1 MKEFSMGERIRM
13 FKGFRKDMTCNG
25 FQYEEGKTYEMDGDI
40 KLCERGFHACED
52 PIDCQGYYDPAN
64 SVFREVFMEDVSPEK
79 SNDDTKRV
87 ARKITIGA
95 EISIPMI
102 GKLHAEYVRE
112 RVTESVN
119 KGDSEAVTVG
129 DGKQATAGDSG
140 SATAGDS
147 GSATA
152 GAYGSATAG
161 FRGSATAGD
170 SGSATAGD
178 SGSATAGA
186 YGSATAGFR
195 GSATA
200 GDSGSATAGDSGSAT
215 SRGSSSVGMQGL
227 AVAKGNNVKARGK
240 KGSLLIVV
248 EENDDDYGIRSYAT
262 GIVDGEDVKEDV
274 WYRCEDGKLVECDEE

>member
-1 MKEFSMGERIRM
+1 MGERIRM
-13 FKGFRKDMTCNG
+13 FKGFRKDMTCKG
-25 FQYEEGKTYEMDGDI
+25 FQYEEGKTYEMDGGI

-52 PIDCQGYYDPAN
+52 PIDCQSYYDPAN

-79 SNDDTKRV
+79 SDDDTKRV

-112 RVTESVN
+112 RVTESVK

-140 SATAGDS
+140 SATAG
-147 GSATA
+147 
-152 GAYGSATAG
+152 

-178 SGSATAGA
+178 RGSATAGA
-186 YGSATAGFR
+186 
-195 GSATA
+195 
-200 GDSGSATAGDSGSAT
+200 SG
-215 SRGSSSVGMQGL
+215 
-227 AVAKGNNVKARGK
+227 
-240 KGSLLIVV
+240 
-248 EENDDDYGIRSYAT
+248 
-262 GIVDGEDVKEDV
+262 
-274 WYRCEDGKLVECDEE
+274 

>member
-1 MKEFSMGERIRM
+1 MGERIRM

-64 SVFREVFMEDVSPEK
+64 SVFREVLMEDVSPEK

-112 RVTESVN
+112 RVTESVK

-129 DGKQATAGDSG
+129 DGKQATAG
-140 SATAGDS
+140 
-147 GSATA
+147 
-152 GAYGSATAG
+152 AY
-161 FRGSATAGD
+161 
-170 SGSATAGD
+170 
-178 SGSATAGA
+178 
-186 YGSATAGFR
+186 
-195 GSATA
+195 
-200 GDSGSATAGDSGSAT
+200 GSATAGDSGSAT

-240 KGSLLIVV
+240 KGSLLVVV

-262 GIVDGEDVKEDV
+262 GIVDGEDIKEDI
-274 WYRCEDGKLVECDEE
+274 WYGCENGKLVECDEE

>member
-1 MKEFSMGERIRM
+1 MGERIRM
-13 FKGFRKDMTCNG
+13 FKGFHKDMTCNG

-112 RVTESVN
+112 RVTESVE

-129 DGKQATAGDSG
+129 DGKQATAGSYG

-152 GAYGSATAG
+152 GSYGSATAGSYGSATAG
-161 FRGSATAGD
+161 FHGSATAGD
-170 SGSATAGD
+170 SGSAV
-178 SGSATAGA
+178 
-186 YGSATAGFR
+186 
-195 GSATA
+195 
-200 GDSGSATAGDSGSAT
+200 
-215 SRGSSSVGMQGL
+215 SRGSSSVGEQGL
-227 AVAKGNNVKARGK
+227 AVAKGNNVKACGK
-240 KGSLLIVV
+240 KGSLLVVV
-248 EENDDDYGIRSYAT
+248 EENNDDYGIRSYAT
-262 GIVDGEDVKEDV
+262 GIVDGEDIKEDV

>member
-1 MKEFSMGERIRM
+1 MKMY
-13 FKGFRKDMTCNG
+13 KGFNKDMTCNG

-112 RVTESVN
+112 RVTESVK

-129 DGKQATAGDSG
+129 NGKQATAGFRGSATAGSYG

-152 GAYGSATAG
+152 G
-161 FRGSATAGD
+161 FRGSAI
-170 SGSATAGD
+170 
-178 SGSATAGA
+178 
-186 YGSATAGFR
+186 
-195 GSATA
+195 
-200 GDSGSATAGDSGSAT
+200 
-215 SRGSSSVGMQGL
+215 SRGSSSVGEQGL
-227 AVAKGNNVKARGK
+227 AVAKGNNVKACGK
-240 KGSLLIVV
+240 KGSLLVVV
-248 EENDDDYGIRSYAT
+248 EENDNDYGIRSYAT
-262 GIVDGEDVKEDV
+262 GIVDGEDIKEDV
-274 WYRCEDGKLVECDEE
+274 WYRCEDGKLVEETI

>member
-1 MKEFSMGERIRM
+1 MGERIRM

-140 SATAGDS
+140 SAT
-147 GSATA
+147 
-152 GAYGSATAG
+152 
-161 FRGSATAGD
+161 
-170 SGSATAGD
+170 
-178 SGSATAGA
+178 
-186 YGSATAGFR
+186 
-195 GSATA
+195 
-200 GDSGSATAGDSGSAT
+200 